1 MYMHSTK
8 TGKAIAGGIFV
19 GLAVLASVAFGGGSA
34 HAQSNCETRN
44 SLVAKLDKGFGEQ
57 PIAIGL
63 ASTGNLLEVLISAD
77 GTWTILITSPTGM
90 ACIAATGE
98 HWQTLPKVEP
108 AGETS

>member
-1 MYMHSTK
+1 MFMLSTK
-8 TGKAIAGGIFV
+8 TAKAMLGGIFV
-19 GLAVLASVAFGGGSA
+19 GLAILATVAFGGGPA

-44 SLVAKLDKGFGEQ
+44 SLIAKLDKGFGEQ

-63 ASTGNLLEVLISAD
+63 ASTGNLLEVLISVH
-77 GTWTILITSPTGM
+77 GTWTILITSPNGL

-98 HWQTLPKVEP
+98 HWQTLPKAEP

>member
-1 MYMHSTK
+1 MLSTRAA
-8 TGKAIAGGIFV
+8 KATLGGMIV
-19 GLAVLASVAFGGGSA
+19 GLALLASVAFGGGPA
-34 HAQSNCETRN
+34 HAQSNCEPRA

-63 ASTGNLLEVLISAD
+63 ASTGNVLEVLISVD
-77 GTWTILITSPTGM
+77 GTWTILITSPNGL

-98 HWQTLPKVEP
+98 HWQTRQKIKP